1 MPSQT
6 ALNDLSADILTNA
19 VESGA
24 SETWA
29 VFHHITRRDEDGFI
43 IEVELEQRQNG
54 YLQPAEPRPRITID
68 GAKILDSMQRISA
81 GETRLAESLRNR
93 IQLSFEAGDYCQGDL
108 DAETDDCILQF
119 SALGKL
125 TY

>member
-1 MPSQT
+1 MPSQ
-6 ALNDLSADILTNA
+6 ADLDDLSADVLTNA

-29 VFHHITRRDEDGFI
+29 IFHRITRREEDGFI
-43 IEVELEQRQNG
+43 TEVELEPRHNG
-54 YLQPAEPRPRITID
+54 YQPTLEQHPRIIID

-81 GETRLAESLRNR
+81 GETRMAQNLRTR
-93 IQLSFEAGDYCQGDL
+93 IQQSLESGDSCQGDL
-108 DAETDDCILQF
+108 DAETDDCILQL